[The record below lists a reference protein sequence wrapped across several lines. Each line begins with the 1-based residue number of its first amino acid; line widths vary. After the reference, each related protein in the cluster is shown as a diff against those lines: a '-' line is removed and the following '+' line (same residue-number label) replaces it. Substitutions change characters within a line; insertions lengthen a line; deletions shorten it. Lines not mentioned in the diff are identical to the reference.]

1 MNVRASLPRPIA
13 GLLAGAL
20 AATLLACAAPPA
32 RAAGG
37 FGEIK
42 GPGGCLAEAGASSA
56 SGCTQAKGL
65 FHPKALAVSPDGTN
79 IYVVGGVAGN
89 DVSESFGLITILK
102 RSPATGEI
110 AEAGCLSSD
119 GTDGRDGASG
129 ICSPTPSLLGAY
141 GVTVS
146 ADGRDRVRDHA
157 LFGERRGVRTQP
169 HDRLADAPGL
179 LPGHAARRF
188 TVHERESVPRI
199 GRSAHERR
207 RHGPVCRLPARRD
220 DLGVHGPARNP
231 PHSPR
236 AAEHSAGATEH
247 PASTTSEH
255 PSETGADSSAGL
267 ASLFTATPGQFTA
280 NPCIA
285 VNGYDG
291 ACAVGIAMKGV
302 QGLTL
307 SPEGKQLYAVATTSH
322 AIDRFAPAGKE
333 GLTETGCM
341 MADAPAGLCSSSGL
355 LQEPT
360 QLAISPD
367 GRNVYVA
374 DRSLPPFSGGR
385 IDVLSR
391 DASTGQLADVSCIDY
406 QPPPPKPEPGEEEEN
421 EGNEEK
427 PEKEP
432 TDPCQRVPGLE
443 GVQTVAVSGDGS
455 AVYAFGASSAVSFAR
470 NSSTGALTETACA
483 SESDPSCASL
493 PGLTEVDAAT
503 VSPDGQ
509 YVYAATANGK
519 VLAFGTGAAVAS
531 ASAAATHAGLALV
544 PVACPSALSRSCRG
558 QAAAH
563 AGRSRAR
570 RAAAPRSRDAHRCG
584 PLEPVRDRRRPAR
597 LRRRAPRPRRA
608 PPAARPPA
616 PARDGDGAWRS
627 LQRRL
632 GPRASGSCCACGA
645 ATQPQR
651 GHEIVAEA
659 SLLVP
664 SA

>member
-1 MNVRASLPRPIA
+1 MNVRPYLPRPIA
-13 GLLAGAL
+13 GFLAGAL
-20 AATLLACAAPPA
+20 AATLLACAAAPA
-32 RAAGG
+32 HASGG

-42 GPGGCLAEAGASSA
+42 GPGGCLAEAGASLA
-56 SGCTQAKGL
+56 SGCAETKGL

-89 DVSESFGLITILK
+89 DVAESFGLITILT
-102 RSPATGEI
+102 RNPATGEV

-129 ICSPTPSLLGAY
+129 ICNPTPSLLGAY

-146 ADGRDRVRDHA
+146 ADGR
-157 LFGERRGVRTQP
+157 
-169 HDRLADAPGL
+169 
-179 LPGHAARRF
+179 
-188 TVHERESVPRI
+188 TVFVTTRSSASVV
-199 GRSAHERR
+199 AF
-207 RHGPVCRLPARRD
+207 
-220 DLGVHGPARNP
+220 ARNP
-231 PHSPR
+231 ATGSLTRLGCFQATPR
-236 AAEHSAGATEH
+236 ADSPCTSANLFPGSEDLLTSAEDTTLYVASPLEGTISAFTAPPTMGAQSSSGEHSAGTTEH
-247 PASTTSEH
+247 PSSTASEH
-255 PSETGADSSAGL
+255 PSEAGAGSSAGL
-267 ASLFTATPGQFTA
+267 ASLFTATPGEFTA

-307 SPEGKQLYAVATTSH
+307 SPEGKQLYAVATASH

-333 GLTETGCM
+333 GLTETGCLI
-341 MADAPAGLCSSSGL
+341 ADAPAGLCSSSGL
-355 LQEPT
+355 LQAPT
-360 QLAISPD
+360 QLAVSPD

-391 DASTGQLADVSCIDY
+391 DASTGQLGDVSCIDY
-406 QPPPPKPEPGEEEEN
+406 QPPPPKPEPGEKEES

-443 GVQTVAVSGDGS
+443 GVQTLVVSGDGS

-470 NSSTGALTETACA
+470 NSSTGALAETACA

-503 VSPDGQ
+503 VSPDGR
-509 YVYAATANGK
+509 YVYATTANGK

-558 QAAAH
+558 RLLLTRVVHVHARGRRHDRAMRIAAGDSSPFAID
-563 AGRSRAR
+563 AGRSAFIAVRLDRTAR
-570 RAAAPRSRDAHRCG
+570 RLLLGHRRLQVTATVHG
-584 PLEPVRDRRRPAR
+584 DPFSGGSGFGRGLVLR
-597 LRRRAPRPRRA
+597 LRRRDAASARA
-608 PPAARPPA
+608 
-616 PARDGDGAWRS
+616 
-627 LQRRL
+627 
-632 GPRASGSCCACGA
+632 
-645 ATQPQR
+645 
-651 GHEIVAEA
+651 
-659 SLLVP
+659 
-664 SA
+664 

>member
-1 MNVRASLPRPIA
+1 MNVRAYPPRPIA

-20 AATLLACAAPPA
+20 AATLLACAAASA
-32 RAAGG
+32 RAGEG

-42 GPGGCLAEAGASSA
+42 GPGGCLAEVGASSA
-56 SGCTQAKGL
+56 TGCTVAKGL
-65 FHPKALAVSPDGTN
+65 FHPKALAVSPDGTS

-89 DVSESFGLITILK
+89 NVAESFGVITILK
-102 RSPATGEI
+102 RNPATGEI

-119 GTDGRDGASG
+119 GTDGREGASG
-129 ICSPTPSLLGAY
+129 ICNPTPSLLGAY

-146 ADGRDRVRDHA
+146 ADGR
-157 LFGERRGVRTQP
+157 
-169 HDRLADAPGL
+169 
-179 LPGHAARRF
+179 
-188 TVHERESVPRI
+188 TVFVTTRSSASVV
-199 GRSAHERR
+199 AF
-207 RHGPVCRLPARRD
+207 
-220 DLGVHGPARNP
+220 ARNP
-231 PHSPR
+231 ATGSLTRLGCFQATPR
-236 AAEHSAGATEH
+236 ADSPCTSANLFPGSEDLLTSAEDTTLYVASPLEGTISAFTAPPATSAQSSSGEHSAGTTEH
-247 PASTTSEH
+247 PAPAASEH
-255 PSETGADSSAGL
+255 PSEAGSSAGL
-267 ASLFTATPGQFTA
+267 ASLFTAIPGQFTA

-307 SPEGKQLYAVATTSH
+307 SPEGKQLYAVAAASH
-322 AIDRFAPAGKE
+322 AIDVFAPSGKE
-333 GLTETGCM
+333 GSTGKAVLTETGCL

-355 LQEPT
+355 LQAPT
-360 QLAISPD
+360 QLAVSPD

-406 QPPPPKPEPGEEEEN
+406 QPPPPKPEPGEEEER

-455 AVYAFGASSAVSFAR
+455 AVYAFGASSAISFAR

-493 PGLTEVDAAT
+493 AGLTEVDAAT
-503 VSPDGQ
+503 VSPDGR
-509 YVYAATANGK
+509 YVYVTTADGK
-519 VLAFGTGAAVAS
+519 LLTFGTGAAVAS

-558 QAAAH
+558 RLLLTRVVHLHARGRRHDRAMRIAAGHSSPFAIA
-563 AGRSRAR
+563 AGRSAFVAVRLNRTAR
-570 RAAAPRSRDAHRCG
+570 RLLLG
-584 PLEPVRDRRRPAR
+584 DRHLHVTATVHGDPFSGGSGFGRRLVLR
-597 LRRRAPRPRRA
+597 LRRRDAASARA
-608 PPAARPPA
+608 
-616 PARDGDGAWRS
+616 
-627 LQRRL
+627 
-632 GPRASGSCCACGA
+632 
-645 ATQPQR
+645 
-651 GHEIVAEA
+651 
-659 SLLVP
+659 
-664 SA
+664 